1 MNLGALRGG
10 AMTEGRVR
18 FHEELELLEGH
29 VRAMGAVTRNLFSK
43 AIRALLDGDTAGCDE
58 VIAGDDRV
66 DTYYLETEERILQ
79 LFALQTPVASD
90 LRLLT
95 VILHINLHLERIGDM
110 AVNLA
115 KITKLAD
122 GLPRSQ
128 TVLSHLEEMGGIA
141 LRMVEASMDAFARR
155 DIELASRLPAMDEPI
170 DRLNRGM
177 LNEVLK
183 IADDKRMLEWG
194 IRMHVV
200 SRQVER
206 VGDHA
211 VDIAEQVAFLLTGEF
226 REFTDAS
233 HPEMEAPEFR

>member
-1 MNLGALRGG
+1 MADIRI
-10 AMTEGRVR
+10 RY
-18 FHEELELLEGH
+18 HEELKDTEAH
-29 VRAMGAVTRNLFSK
+29 VQAMGAEAAELFGKSV
-43 AIRALLDGDTAGCDE
+43 RALIDDDIPLCDE
-58 VIAGDDRV
+58 VVRGDDAV
-66 DTYYLETEERILQ
+66 DRYYLETEARVLR

-95 VILHINLHLERIGDM
+95 VLLHINLHLERVGDM

-115 KITKLAD
+115 KITKLASD
-122 GLPRSQ
+122 LPRSG
-128 TVLSHLEEMGGIA
+128 TVLAHLEEMGSIA
-141 LRMVEASMDAFARR
+141 LRMIAAAMDAFARR
-155 DIELASRLPAMDEPI
+155 DLELCRTLPDMDEPI
-170 DRLNRGM
+170 DLLNRGM
-177 LNEVLK
+177 LREVLQ

-200 SRQVER
+200 SRQIER

-233 HPEMEAPEFR
+233 HPQPESRLG